1 MHAHG
6 SFWRRLVAAAGGVAL
21 FAGLLAG
28 VGAVGSRLAAGAAA
42 DAAGRKG
49 APGAHRTPG
58 APGAHRTPGTHR
70 RPSRG
75 RVLLVGTFDGR
86 RGRYE
91 SIQAAVDAAKPG
103 DTILIGPGD
112 YHASDELA
120 HPPTPSQAAL
130 GDFGGVLVTTP
141 RLTIRGM
148 DRSTVIV
155 DGTRPGSPACDP
167 ARAAQ
172 VLGPRDPNGGHYGT
186 NGIVVFRADAVTV
199 QNLTVC
205 NFLSGKGASGN
216 GIWWNGGAQTAKIGL
231 VGYQGAY
238 LTATTTYYG
247 SPAVAPTYGI
257 FANNAAGP
265 AGWAHIYASNF
276 DDSGMYVGACR
287 QRCDV
292 TVTDAWMEY
301 NALGYSGTNSG
312 GAIVIEHSRFEHN
325 QDGFDTNTQIYGDPP
340 PPQNGDCP
348 GTTSS
353 QITHTR
359 SCWVFRYNLVEDNN
373 DAHAPI
379 APGGYASAG
388 PVGTGM
394 TISGG
399 RNDTVTDNTFRGNA
413 AWGVLF
419 VPFPDKD
426 RPYPGVTCHGSGGHE
441 VTGFGCVYDPEG
453 DALLHNTFSD
463 NGYWHNP
470 TNGDYG
476 QITLFGHEPQD
487 CFAGNSAP
495 DGSTPSTLE
504 RDQARCGRTSA
515 ASDSPGALLSQVE
528 CDTGFGLCPKGARY
542 PKPSASGVDLHRLP
556 RGLASMPNPCKGIPA
571 NAWCRGGKPI

>member
-1 MHAHG
+1 MHARR
-6 SFWRRLVAAAGGVAL
+6 SFGRRCCAAAGGLAL
-21 FAGLLAG
+21 ASGLLAG
-28 VGAVGSRLAAGAAA
+28 AAAPGLGRAGAAA
-42 DAAGRKG
+42 PGLGRAGAA
-49 APGAHRTPG
+49 APGLGRAGAAAAHR
-58 APGAHRTPGTHR
+58 H
-70 RPSRG
+70 PSRG

-86 RGRYE
+86 RGRYAT
-91 SIQAAVDAAKPG
+91 IQGAVDAAQPG
-103 DTILIGPGD
+103 DTILVGPGD
-112 YHASDELA
+112 YHATDDLA
-120 HPPTPSQAAL
+120 HPPTPAQAAL

-148 DRSTVIV
+148 DRSTVVV
-155 DGTRPGSPACDP
+155 DGTKPGSPACDP
-167 ARAAQ
+167 APAAQ
-172 VLGPRDPNGGHYGT
+172 DLGPRDPSGGHYGT

-205 NFLSGKGASGN
+205 NFLSGRGASGN

-231 VGYQGAY
+231 ERYWGTY
-238 LTATTTYYG
+238 LTATTTSYG
-247 SPAVAPTYGI
+247 NPAIAPTYGI

-265 AGWAHIYASNF
+265 AGWAHVYASNF
-276 DDSGMYVGACR
+276 DDSGMYVGACQ

-292 TVTDAWMEY
+292 TVTKAWMEY

-348 GTTSS
+348 GTESS
-353 QITHTR
+353 PITRTH
-359 SCWVFRYNLVEDNN
+359 SCWVFRDNLVEDNN

-394 TISGG
+394 TVSGG
-399 RNDTVTDNTFRGNA
+399 RHDTVMDNTFTGNA

-426 RPYPGVTCHGSGGHE
+426 KPYPGVTCKGSGGHE
-441 VTGFGCVYDPEG
+441 VPGFGCVYDPEG
-453 DALLHNTFSD
+453 DVLFRNTFSD

-476 QITLFGHEPQD
+476 QITLFGHEPQN

-504 RDQARCGRTSA
+504 RAQPSCGQTSA
-515 ASDSPGALLSQVE
+515 ASDSGGALLSQVE
-528 CDTGFGLCPKGARY
+528 CDTGFGICPKGTTY
-542 PKPSASGVDLHRLP
+542 PRPSVSTVVLHPLP
-556 RGLASMPNPCKGIPA
+556 RRLASMPNPCTGVPA
-571 NAWCRGGKPI
+571 NPWCKGGEPI